1 MIYRGCISWSSIYP
15 AALKAIGSRYALFL
29 KLIIAEYGKR
39 EKRSE
44 ARKEEA
50 EEIKEIGNLLVVK
63 GRILMY

>member
-1 MIYRGCISWSSIYP
+1 MSH
-15 AALKAIGSRYALFL
+15 FL

-50 EEIKEIGNLLVVK
+50 EEIKEVDDLGSPRK
-63 GRILMY
+63 QSHCARSADSGGC